1 MKIIKTKME
10 LAMAEMNFTVSDLA
24 NATGISPTGIS
35 TIIKPISE
43 LQAEKM
49 QNPLPLVRLPRP

>member
-1 MKIIKTKME
+1 MQK
-10 LAMAEMNFTVSDLA
+10 FV
-24 NATGISPTGIS
+24 
-35 TIIKPISE
+35 IKPISE